1 MVLVVEGA
9 PESIVRASGIINCK
23 FKRIYPSD
31 GPICLPKLQNRYI
44 NGETTFPTS
53 WKTCY
58 NSNMAKGKLSTPPGH
73 VNLRMLAEHL
83 ELSQTTVSLVLNNSP
98 SAKSIPQETRDRVTE
113 AAARL
118 NYRPNYFARSLR
130 QSKSMSVG
138 VLAPD
143 LSEGYFTRVMSGVV
157 RELTAAHYFYFTACH
172 DWKRELIE
180 KYPRMLVERAVDG
193 FLLLNTPADQIEV
206 PVPVVAISSHSA
218 AENVTNIVLD
228 HHLAVEQALTHLH
241 SLGHRRIA
249 FMRGPRAIP
258 DSEYRW
264 ESIQQVAQEMSLK
277 IDPSLVIRIDSAGWS
292 MKDNYHP
299 MAPEIGHKP
308 MQCLLEKTRAF
319 TAIFCFNDIAAIGAI
334 RALKD
339 AGLSVPG
346 DVSVV
351 GFDDIQSA
359 AYSTPSLT
367 TVRQPLAEMGQRG
380 AQVLLERIA
389 NREVEHPSEI
399 VMAPELV
406 VRESTGPA
414 PAGS

>member
-1 MVLVVEGA
+1 
-9 PESIVRASGIINCK
+9 
-23 FKRIYPSD
+23 
-31 GPICLPKLQNRYI
+31 
-44 NGETTFPTS
+44 
-53 WKTCY
+53 
-58 NSNMAKGKLSTPPGH
+58 MAKGKDSTPSTH

-98 SAKSIPQETRDRVTE
+98 SAKSIPQETRNRVME
-113 AAARL
+113 AATRL

-130 QSKSMSVG
+130 QSRSMSVG

-157 RELTAAHYFYFTACH
+157 HELTSAHYFYFTACH

-180 KYPRMLVERAVDG
+180 QYPRMFVERSVDG
-193 FLLLNTPADQIEV
+193 FLLLNTPTDQISV
-206 PVPVVAISSHSA
+206 PVPVVAISAHSA
-218 AENVTNIVLD
+218 QENVTNIVLD
-228 HHLAVEQALTHLH
+228 HHKAVESALVHLYQ
-241 SLGHRRIA
+241 LGHRRIA

-264 ESIQQVAQEMSLK
+264 QSIQQVAGEVGLR
-277 IDPSLVIRIDSAGWS
+277 IDPAHVIRIDTSGWS
-292 MKDNYHP
+292 MKTGYHP
-299 MAPEIGHKP
+299 MAPEIGYKP
-308 MQCLLEKTRAF
+308 MQALLEKTRDF

-339 AGLSVPG
+339 AGLNVPG

-367 TVRQPLAEMGQRG
+367 TVRQPLLEMGQRG
-380 AQVLLERIA
+380 ARVLLERIA
-389 NREVEHPSEI
+389 NREADYPGEI
-399 VMAPELV
+399 VMAPEFV

-414 PAGS
+414 PAGARA

>member
-1 MVLVVEGA
+1 M
-9 PESIVRASGIINCK
+9 
-23 FKRIYPSD
+23 
-31 GPICLPKLQNRYI
+31 
-44 NGETTFPTS
+44 
-53 WKTCY
+53 
-58 NSNMAKGKLSTPPGH
+58 TPPGQ

-98 SAKSIPQETRDRVTE
+98 SARSIPQDTRDRVVE
-113 AAARL
+113 AAERL

-130 QSKSMSVG
+130 QSRSMSVG

-143 LSEGYFTRVMSGVV
+143 LSEGYFTHVMSGVLD
-157 RELTAAHYFYFTACH
+157 ELTRAHYFYFTACH

-180 KYPRMLVERAVDG
+180 MYPRMLVERAVDG
-193 FLLLNTPADQIEV
+193 FLLINTPTDLIQV
-206 PVPVVAISSHSA
+206 PVPVVAISAHTRA
-218 AENVTNIVLD
+218 VNVTNIVLD
-228 HHLAVEQALTHLH
+228 HRMAAEQALAHLH

-249 FMRGPRAIP
+249 FMRGPRAIS
-258 DSEYRW
+258 DSEFRW
-264 ESIQQVAQEMSLK
+264 EAIQQVAREMNLK
-277 IDPSLVIRIDSAGWS
+277 LDPALVIRIDAAGWS
-292 MKDNYHP
+292 TKTSYHP
-299 MAPEIGHKP
+299 MAPEIGYKP
-308 MQCLLEKTRAF
+308 MQALLEKTRDF

-339 AGLSVPG
+339 AGLTVPG

-367 TVRQPLAEMGQRG
+367 TVRQPLLEMGKRG
-380 AQVLLERIA
+380 AQVLLDRIA
-389 NREVEHPSEI
+389 NREKQYPAEI

-414 PAGS
+414 RP

>member
-1 MVLVVEGA
+1 
-9 PESIVRASGIINCK
+9 
-23 FKRIYPSD
+23 
-31 GPICLPKLQNRYI
+31 
-44 NGETTFPTS
+44 
-53 WKTCY
+53 
-58 NSNMAKGKLSTPPGH
+58 MAKSKRAGPPGH

-83 ELSQTTVSLVLNNSP
+83 ELSQTTVSLVLNDSP
-98 SAKSIPQETRDRVTE
+98 SAKSIPPETRKRVKE
-113 AAARL
+113 AAERL

-130 QSKSMSVG
+130 QSRSMSVG

-157 RELTAAHYFYFTACH
+157 EELTAAHYFYFTACH

-180 KYPRMLVERAVDG
+180 QYPRMLVERSVDG
-193 FLLLNTPADQIEV
+193 FLLLNTPADQISV
-206 PVPVVAISSHSA
+206 PVPVVAISAHSA
-218 AENVTNIVLD
+218 GQNVTNIVLD
-228 HHLAVEQALTHLH
+228 HHLAVQQALTHLH
-241 SLGHRRIA
+241 ALGHRRIA

-258 DSEYRW
+258 DSEFRW
-264 ESIQQVAQEMSLK
+264 EAIQLVSRELDLK
-277 IDPSLVIRIDSAGWS
+277 LDPSLVIRIDSAGWS
-292 MKDNYHP
+292 MKTGYHP
-299 MAPEIGHKP
+299 MAPEIGYKP
-308 MQCLLEKTRAF
+308 MQALLEKTRDF

-367 TVRQPLAEMGQRG
+367 TVRQPLTEMGRRG

-389 NREVEHPSEI
+389 DREKEFPAEI
-399 VMAPELV
+399 VMNPELV

-414 PAGS
+414 PVRPAV

>member
-1 MVLVVEGA
+1 
-9 PESIVRASGIINCK
+9 
-23 FKRIYPSD
+23 
-31 GPICLPKLQNRYI
+31 
-44 NGETTFPTS
+44 
-53 WKTCY
+53 
-58 NSNMAKGKLSTPPGH
+58 MAKGKLSTPAGH

-83 ELSQTTVSLVLNNSP
+83 ELSQTTVSLVLNDSP
-98 SAKSIPQETRDRVTE
+98 SAKSIPHETRVRVTE
-113 AAARL
+113 AAERL

-130 QSKSMSVG
+130 QSKSMSIG

-157 RELTAAHYFYFTACH
+157 QELTAARYFYFTACH
-172 DWKRELIE
+172 DWKRDLIE

-193 FLLLNTPADQIEV
+193 FLLLNTPADNIEV
-206 PVPVVAISSHSA
+206 PVPVVAISAHSA
-218 AENVTNIVLD
+218 IENVTNIVLD
-228 HHLAVEQALTHLH
+228 HHLAVSHALMHLYQ
-241 SLGHRRIA
+241 LGHRRIA

-258 DSEYRW
+258 DSDYRW
-264 ESIQQVAQEMSLK
+264 ESIQQLAREMNFK
-277 IDPSLVIRIDSAGWS
+277 IDPALVIRIDSAGWS
-292 MKDNYHP
+292 MKDGYHP
-299 MAPEIGHKP
+299 MAPEIGYKP
-308 MQCLLEKTRAF
+308 MQALLEKTKDF

-367 TVRQPLAEMGQRG
+367 TVRQPLSEMGKRG

-389 NREVEHPSEI
+389 DREKPYPSEI

-406 VRESTGPA
+406 VRESTGA
-414 PAGS
+414 ARS

>member
-1 MVLVVEGA
+1 MDVSGKSMYLWGILV
-9 PESIVRASGIINCK
+9 SSLCK
-23 FKRIYPSD
+23 S
-31 GPICLPKLQNRYI
+31 
-44 NGETTFPTS
+44 
-53 WKTCY
+53 CY
-58 NSNMAKGKLSTPPGH
+58 NSNMAKGKDSKPSGH

-98 SAKSIPQETRDRVTE
+98 SAKSIPQETRNRVME
-113 AAARL
+113 AATRL

-130 QSKSMSVG
+130 QSRSMSVG

-157 RELTAAHYFYFTACH
+157 QELTSAHYFYFTACH
-172 DWKRELIE
+172 DWKKELIE
-180 KYPRMLVERAVDG
+180 QYPRMLVERAVDG
-193 FLLLNTPADQIEV
+193 FLLLNTPADQISV
-206 PVPVVAISSHSA
+206 PVPVVAISAHS
-218 AENVTNIVLD
+218 EVKNVTNIVLD
-228 HHLAVEQALTHLH
+228 HHKAVEQALTHLY

-264 ESIQQVAQEMSLK
+264 ESIQLVAAEIGLK
-277 IDPSLVIRIDSAGWS
+277 IDPAHVIRIDTEGWS
-292 MKDNYHP
+292 MKTGYHP
-299 MAPEIGHKP
+299 MAPEIGFKP
-308 MQCLLEKTRAF
+308 MKALLEKKRDF

-339 AGLSVPG
+339 AGLTVPG

-367 TVRQPLAEMGQRG
+367 TVRQPLLEMGQRG
-380 AQVLLERIA
+380 AKVLLERIA
-389 NREVEHPSEI
+389 NRDAEYAAEI
-399 VMAPELV
+399 VMEPEFI

-414 PAGS
+414 PNGAH